1 MLNTFSLRIDPIYSI
16 SNISAILGACLSWGI
31 LEQNAMNAAKAWM
44 EAGLSCQIDMVVY
57 SCWTSVRAMVEII
70 WESIKPFT
78 FLPTLLPSLFHT
90 GLWSEEALAECNAFS
105 SRIPNDK
112 QAPKMAGMWLIE
124 WVRSIHKDNVKNKE
138 PSNKAQLKKVILQV
152 CKEIVQ
158 DKVGCR
164 RLISSI
170 PDILSA
176 VIRVGGK

>member
-31 LEQNAMNAAKAWM
+31 LEKNAMNAAKAWM

-90 GLWSEEALAECNAFS
+90 GLRSEEALAECNAFS
-105 SRIPNDK
+105 SR
-112 QAPKMAGMWLIE
+112 MTSRHLIWPIFGLLNE
-124 WVRSIHKDNVKNKE
+124 CSLFIQTMLRIKNPQTKT
-138 PSNKAQLKKVILQV
+138 SS
-152 CKEIVQ
+152 
-158 DKVGCR
+158 R
-164 RLISSI
+164 R
-170 PDILSA
+170 
-176 VIRVGGK
+176 